1 MNTFTDVAMFIRVA
15 ESNSFVDA
23 SESLSVSA
31 SATSKAVKRLEE
43 RLGARLLNRSTR
55 SVSLTDLGLEYFER
69 CREALGQLERAESAV
84 TGSRGVAAGLLR
96 IEVPV
101 TLGRNVLVPAL
112 PRFMNQHPQIRL
124 HVSMSDRSTDLVRAG
139 FDAAIRIGAL
149 PDSSLVARRVGQ
161 LVAITCASPDFLA
174 RHGVPL
180 TPADIRPEDCIAL
193 SKVWNGQMRN
203 WVLRRN
209 EIEHVL
215 IPSGRLMFSDVE
227 SAVTAAIGGAGFVR
241 ALSVG
246 LEAQVAAG
254 LLQPVLQDWNEGAS
268 WPVYVVYPSHRQPTA
283 KIRALIDFAMSLF

>member
-69 CREALGQLERAESAV
+69 CREALGQLERAESVV

-112 PRFMNQHPQIRL
+112 PRFMDQHPQIRL

>member
-203 WVLRRN
+203 WILRRH